1 MTNDEFREFMR
12 QLQASFPS
20 LYEWLAGLE
29 CSRETQGV
37 WRTALQR
44 YSLVEVS
51 SVIQRWSTG
60 QLGAF
65 AWYDRDK
72 VHLLIRAVIE
82 GDRSR
87 AAKAAEHEESQAYW
101 QGEGRRRRQNGG
113 FSEGLAR
120 TVSRAGMDVAK
131 AFAELRGHHARL
143 LAGELSAADY
153 SHVKTAVLDR
163 YLTEP
168 DVAPVAEWVG

>member
-37 WRTALQR
+37 WRTALKR
-44 YSLVEVS
+44 YSLDEVS
-51 SVIQRWSTG
+51 SVIERWSTG

-82 GDRSR
+82 GDRS
-87 AAKAAEHEESQAYW
+87 KASKADRESTDREYW
-101 QGEGRRRRQNGG
+101 RDESRRRNRTGS
-113 FSEGLAR
+113 FADGLAE
-120 TVSRAGMDVAK
+120 TLSHAGKDVAK
-131 AFAELRGHHARL
+131 AFKELHPVWGKVQTGEISREAYEERKRAVFASRL
-143 LAGELSAADY
+143 EAPHGE
-153 SHVKTAVLDR
+153 T
-163 YLTEP
+163 
-168 DVAPVAEWVG
+168 WVG